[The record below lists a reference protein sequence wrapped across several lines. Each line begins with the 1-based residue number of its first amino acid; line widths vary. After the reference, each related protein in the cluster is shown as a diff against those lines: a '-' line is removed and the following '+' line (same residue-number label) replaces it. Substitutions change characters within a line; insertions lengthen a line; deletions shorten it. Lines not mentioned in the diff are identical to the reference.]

1 MPRVT
6 RKVFVDLAIWMMAF
20 GVSIGIV
27 FPFFVI
33 LLGTPSSVA
42 LRPVFVVACMGAGM
56 VAGLVNYGLARGVVG
71 ARVRVLARQMGRVEE
86 TLRAVTEDG
95 NGSRCTPENC
105 AVQVDSDDEF
115 GQAAHAFNA
124 LIEALSASHRQQD
137 TVSAFSQLLAQQL
150 ELPLLT
156 QAALHDILASL
167 GAQAGAFLVEGD
179 GERLVAASHG
189 FQRPADLLTNGHVE
203 RAARTLAEQFV
214 ALPDDLVVE
223 GLLADFRPREALAI
237 PIAYKGAALGVI
249 VVASINAFSPEARRL
264 VAQFRHGLAL
274 ALNNS
279 LAHDRLQRL
288 AALDPLTGAYNRRFG
303 LERLKEEYGR
313 ARRSMGP
320 LAVIMF
326 DIDHFKAVNDTH
338 GHFAGD
344 RVLVSVVRVARSVV
358 RLGDVLLR
366 YGGEEFIAILPGASL
381 HDAMLVAE
389 RMRRIVGEALIKEG
403 EATIRVTISL
413 GVVSCPELDVASQ
426 DDLLR
431 AADELLYKAKANGR
445 DRVERPA

>member
-1 MPRVT
+1 M
-6 RKVFVDLAIWMMAF
+6 
-20 GVSIGIV
+20 
-27 FPFFVI
+27 
-33 LLGTPSSVA
+33 
-42 LRPVFVVACMGAGM
+42 
-56 VAGLVNYGLARGVVG
+56 
-71 ARVRVLARQMGRVEE
+71 
-86 TLRAVTEDG
+86 
-95 NGSRCTPENC
+95 
-105 AVQVDSDDEF
+105 
-115 GQAAHAFNA
+115 
-124 LIEALSASHRQQD
+124 
-137 TVSAFSQLLAQQL
+137 
-150 ELPLLT
+150 PLLT

-313 ARRSMGP
+313 ARRLMGP